1 MDKTNVAIHL
11 RYFCAILVVLVILI
25 ATDRWTNQPEFT
37 TYLSNA
43 ATMSSLM
50 LAVVAIFYSFISN
63 DSLSRSLGSINTVS
77 TDVRDATGEI
87 TRLVASST
95 ESNNTS
101 IKVASA
107 MERTSQ
113 GIESSLETLKR
124 TLENITEQNSELRT
138 ALALIPEKI
147 EKLELS
153 VTDATR
159 SMTRPKPDS
168 STFRAQDSALPSGAI
183 QKFMSRSPLS
193 CNILTHA
200 ACLAKNSKKQLD
212 IREFSIAIGMPK
224 SAAYFNGFIVSMHSI
239 GLINLIQIED
249 LSRTY
254 EIKSVESQ
262 LEDRIKP
269 YFNDYISERLEA
281 QEIDEWKQRL
291 LAVEGIFA
299 NGNSGGD

>member
-1 MDKTNVAIHL
+1 
-11 RYFCAILVVLVILI
+11 
-25 ATDRWTNQPEFT
+25 
-37 TYLSNA
+37 
-43 ATMSSLM
+43 MSSLM

-77 TDVRDATGEI
+77 TDVREATGEI
-87 TRLVASST
+87 SRLVASST
-95 ESNNTS
+95 ESNNSS

-159 SMTRPKPDS
+159 NMTRPKPDS
-168 STFRAQDSALPSGAI
+168 STFRTQNSTLPSGAI

-193 CNILTHA
+193 CNILTYA
-200 ACLAKNSKKQLD
+200 ACLAKNSKKHLD
-212 IREFSIAIGMPK
+212 IREFSIATGMPK
-224 SAAYFNGFIVSMHSI
+224 SAAYFNGFLVSMHSI
-239 GLINLIQIED
+239 GLINLVQIED

-254 EIKSVESQ
+254 EIKNVEAQ
-262 LEDRIKP
+262 LEDRIKT
-269 YFNDYISERLEA
+269 YFTEYISEHLEA
-281 QEIDEWKQRL
+281 QEIDEWEQRL

-299 NGNSGGD
+299 GGNSGGDSE